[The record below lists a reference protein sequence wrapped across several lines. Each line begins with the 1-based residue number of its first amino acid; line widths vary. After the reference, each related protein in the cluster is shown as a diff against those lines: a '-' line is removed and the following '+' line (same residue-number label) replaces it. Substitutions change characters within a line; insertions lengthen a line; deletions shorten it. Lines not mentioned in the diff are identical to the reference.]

1 MTCERGS
8 EIAQVLLSNVMRKN
22 AVRWQRESI
31 AHGRTGNGYGG
42 VAGRPALVRKG
53 GENRQA
59 EERERQP
66 PATSTRPQHAP
77 TLRPH
82 YRASMPVMPPSIH
95 ADEGVTSLDCCDGP
109 SAAIDRDPA

>member
-1 MTCERGS
+1 MTRERGG

-31 AHGRTGNGYGG
+31 AHDRTGNGHGG
-42 VAGRPALVRKG
+42 VAGRAALVRKG

-66 PATSTRPQHAP
+66 PATSTRPQHALAP
-77 TLRPH
+77 RPH
-82 YRASMPVMPPSIH
+82 YRASLPVH
-95 ADEGVTSLDCCDGP
+95 AAEHSTPMRACIARLLRRAVRRNRP
-109 SAAIDRDPA
+109 